1 MVTVEVDPVH
11 VESRLA
17 AGGIGCPTCG
27 DGVLGGWGYARARQ
41 IEGLSDP
48 LRPRR
53 ARCRACTVT
62 HVLLPVT
69 VLLRRAYAAERIWA
83 ALIARAEGAGH
94 RRIGVEPGDSG
105 GDGAGLAAPRR
116 SRGWR
121 RFGSGFCGVAVAAGV
136 DVRIPDGT
144 GCAWRDVVA
153 AVATA
158 TAAIRFRFG
167 AAGLLR
173 RGDAGAGGGRGQWWS
188 AAGTGMVATTR
199 LSAAQHQ
206 SPLTRSGVIGDPRQG
221 ACPATVSGR
230 PSIGEENREGVVGG
244 AQAPRAG
251 AGDRVV
257 PLSADLP
264 GLG

>member
-1 MVTVEVDPVH
+1 MVTVEADPVH

-27 DGVLGGWGYARARQ
+27 VGVLGGWGYARARQ
-41 IEGLSDP
+41 IEGLSDL

-83 ALIARAEGAGH
+83 VLTARAEGAGH
-94 RRIGVEPGDSG
+94 RRIGASLGVP
-105 GDGAGLAAPRR
+105 AATV
-116 SRGWR
+116 RGWLR
-121 RFGSGFCGVAVAAGV
+121 RAGSRLEAVRVWFLGVAVAAGV

-144 GCAWRDVVA
+144 GCAWRDVLA

-167 AAGLLR
+167 AAGLL
-173 RGDAGAGGGRGQWWS
+173 GAV
-188 AAGTGMVATTR
+188 T
-199 LSAAQHQ
+199 
-206 SPLTRSGVIGDPRQG
+206 P
-221 ACPATVSGR
+221 
-230 PSIGEENREGVVGG
+230 
-244 AQAPRAG
+244 
-251 AGDRVV
+251 DRVV
-257 PLSADLP
+257 VAASGGRLLAP
-264 GLG
+264 GWSSPRG